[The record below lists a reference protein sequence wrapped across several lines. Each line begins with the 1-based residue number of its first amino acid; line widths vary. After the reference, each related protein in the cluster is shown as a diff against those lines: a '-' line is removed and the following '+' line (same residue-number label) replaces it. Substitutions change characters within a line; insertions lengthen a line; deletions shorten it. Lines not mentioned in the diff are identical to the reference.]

1 MNSPID
7 SRPSTSRYRVRE
19 VAGDLR
25 WYLEV
30 RGLGVVTVLVST
42 DWSDP
47 KGKPKLEKLGALTL
61 SSLGETELP
70 PSP

>member
-7 SRPSTSRYRVRE
+7 SRPSTSRHRIRE

-30 RGLGVVTVLVST
+30 RGLGVVTILVSS
-42 DWSDP
+42 DWNDP
-47 KGKPKLEKLGALTL
+47 KGKPKLEKLGILTL
-61 SSLGETELP
+61 SSLGETEP
-70 PSP
+70 PSL